1 MIDQINEHIAKVAAF
16 DGKTQKEVED
26 FRIAY
31 LGKKGLLNEFFAA
44 FKEMYPLIP
53 SSRSTKLQ
61 TGNQLWSTK
70 CCVLVCSEPSA

>member
-44 FKEMYPLIP
+44 FKEVEVVFI
-53 SSRSTKLQ
+53 R
-61 TGNQLWSTK
+61 
-70 CCVLVCSEPSA
+70 